1 MKAAEDAGQGGRA
14 AAERAPGHEA
24 ARGEPYDPRTVQEKW
39 QERWAALGPFRAS
52 DDPAD
57 PRERFYMVDMF
68 PYPSGDLHMGHA
80 EAYAVGDAMAR
91 YFFQRGHNVLHPI
104 GWDAFGLPAE
114 NAAIRNNSHP
124 ADWTYKNIETQAAS
138 FARYAVSFDWSR
150 RLYTCDPAYYRWNQ
164 WLFLRF
170 FERGLAYRK
179 GGYVNWCP
187 KDQTVLANEQVI
199 AGRCE
204 RCGTEVVRRVLTQ
217 WYFKITEYA
226 DRLLADAEALEGNCP
241 DRVLTMQRNW
251 IGRSTGA
258 DVDFVVEGR
267 DEPITVYTTRPDTLY
282 GATFM
287 VVAADSTLASEL
299 CAEGQR
305 AEFEA
310 YLAQVRKL
318 TDIERQSTDR
328 EKTGVFLGVYAV
340 NPVNGERIP
349 MWAADYVLPDY
360 GTGAIM
366 AVPAHDQRDLDFA
379 RKFGLPVQIVV
390 ATDQPD
396 PAATGVATPGDG
408 VLVNSG
414 PLDGLS
420 KREAIDRITDILSGK
435 GLGKAA
441 VNYRLR
447 DWLLSRQRFWGT
459 PIPIIHCPS
468 CGEVPV
474 PEEQL
479 PVELP
484 DLRGADLTPKGVS
497 PLAAATDWVNVEC
510 PKCGGPAKRDTDTMD
525 TFVDSSWYQFRY
537 TSPRYEG
544 GPFRQEDVERWAPVD
559 LYVGGVEHA
568 ILHLLYARFFT
579 KVLQDMGLLS
589 FGEPFTRLINQ
600 GQVINRGKAMSKS
613 LGNGV
618 DLGEQI
624 ALYGVDAIRLTMVF
638 ASPPQD
644 DIDWA
649 DVNPDAMVKFLGRVR
664 RIAADVAAAGTPQRD
679 FGDGHRDLRR
689 VVHRIVDEVTR
700 QVESFHL
707 NVAVAR
713 LMELVSAVRK
723 AIDSGA
729 GPADPAVREGAE
741 ALAVMLSLFAP
752 YTAEECWEVLGGL
765 DHVGPDGIQS
775 VARASW
781 PVADPALLVQETI
794 TCVVQV
800 NGKVRDR
807 LEVSPDITEAELRD
821 LALAASGA
829 ARALTGLGIQRVVV
843 RPPKLV
849 NIVAALHAAENR
861 YHLAEDGGV
870 IAEDR
875 REGRVVGHQPD
886 VPVALLERL
895 DGGLAVDHGRDDL
908 AVLRVLLLA
917 DDDPVPVGDGSV
929 DHRVTGDLE
938 HEQVALAD

>member
-1 MKAAEDAGQGGRA
+1 MT
-14 AAERAPGHEA
+14 AAERADEA
-24 ARGEPYDPRTVQEKW
+24 RAYDPRDIQDKW
-39 QERWAALGPFRAS
+39 QDRWADLDPFRAS
-52 DDPAD
+52 DAPDD
-57 PRERFYMVDMF
+57 PRERFYLVDMF

-80 EAYAVGDAMAR
+80 EAYAIGDAMAR
-91 YFFQRGHNVLHPI
+91 YWFLRGKNVLHPI

-114 NAAIRNNSHP
+114 NAAIRNNTHP

-138 FARYAVSFDWSR
+138 FRRYATSFDWSR
-150 RLYTCDPAYYRWNQ
+150 RLATSDPEYYHWNQ

-170 FERGLAYRK
+170 YDRGLAYRK

-187 KDQTVLANEQVI
+187 HDQTVLANEQVI
-199 AGRCE
+199 NGRCE
-204 RCGTEVVRRVLTQ
+204 RCGHEVVRRVLTQ

-226 DRLLADAEALEGNCP
+226 DRLLADAAALEGNWP

-267 DEPITVYTTRPDTLY
+267 AEPVTVYTTRPDTLF

-287 VVAADSTLASEL
+287 VVAADSALAAEL
-299 CAEGQR
+299 CTGDRR
-305 AEFEA
+305 AEFQA
-310 YLAQVRKL
+310 YLAQVGKL
-318 TDIERQSTDR
+318 TDVERQSTDR

-379 RKFGLPVQIVV
+379 LKFGLPVQVVV

-396 PAATGVATPGDG
+396 PVATGVATPGDG

-414 PLDGLS
+414 PLDGLA
-420 KREAIDRITDILSGK
+420 KREAIGRITEILAGK

-479 PVELP
+479 PVVLP
-484 DLRGADLTPKGVS
+484 DLRGADLVPKGVS

-510 PKCGGPAKRDTDTMD
+510 PKCGGPARRDTDTMD

-537 TSPRYEG
+537 CSPHYDG

-589 FGEPFTRLINQ
+589 FGEPFTRLMNQ
-600 GQVINRGKAMSKS
+600 GQVLNGGKAMSKS

-624 ALYGVDAIRLTMVF
+624 GLYGVDAIRLTMIF

-649 DVNPDAMVKFLGRVR
+649 DVNPDAMVKFLGRVWR
-664 RIAADVAAAGTPQRD
+664 VAAEVAAAGPASREFAD
-679 FGDGHRDLRR
+679 GDRGLRR
-689 VVHRIVDEVTR
+689 VTHRVIEEVTR
-700 QVESFHL
+700 QVENYHL

-713 LMELVSAVRK
+713 LMELVNATRK
-723 AIDSGA
+723 AIDSGPGA
-729 GPADPAVREGAE
+729 ADPAVREAAE

-752 YTAEECWEVLGGL
+752 YTAEESWAALGGPA
-765 DHVGPDGIQS
+765 GASGIPS
-775 VARASW
+775 VARAAW
-781 PVADPALLVQETI
+781 PAADPALLVQETV

-807 LEVSPDITEAELRD
+807 LEVSPDITEAQLRD
-821 LALAASGA
+821 MAMTAPGVTRALAGKE
-829 ARALTGLGIQRVVV
+829 IKRVVV

-849 NIVAALHAAENR
+849 NIVAA
-861 YHLAEDGGV
+861 
-870 IAEDR
+870 
-875 REGRVVGHQPD
+875 
-886 VPVALLERL
+886 
-895 DGGLAVDHGRDDL
+895 
-908 AVLRVLLLA
+908 
-917 DDDPVPVGDGSV
+917 
-929 DHRVTGDLE
+929 
-938 HEQVALAD
+938 